1 MEDKTLASVVKSAR
15 EKVGISQRELS
26 RRTGIDNNTL
36 AKIEKG
42 ERKKPNVLS
51 LRKISYILNIKLE
64 ELLKL
69 SGYNEQDIEVALNQ
83 NHNNITILNTNS
95 TIIMLEDIINDSKNE
110 LVAKEI
116 LNEIMS
122 KIDYENIDYLKNLS
136 SKNKKI
142 AIKNFKNLIK
152 NNEKDIK
159 NLKESI
165 EKGLEILNR
174 KTNWKEKNYFF
185 QTVMTVWQ
193 EINTLWLSLLQMSL
207 LSSSRK

>member
-95 TIIMLEDIINDSKNE
+95 NIIMLEDIINDSKNE
-110 LVAKEI
+110 LIAKEI
-116 LNEIMS
+116 LKEIMS

-159 NLKESI
+159 HLKESI

-174 KTNWKEKNYFF
+174 K
-185 QTVMTVWQ
+185 
-193 EINTLWLSLLQMSL
+193 IN
-207 LSSSRK
+207 

>member
-1 MEDKTLASVVKSAR
+1 MEDKTLANVVKGAR
-15 EKVGISQRELS
+15 EKIGISQRELS

-95 TIIMLEDIINDSKNE
+95 TIIMLEDIINDSKKE
-110 LVAKEI
+110 LIAKEI
-116 LNEIMS
+116 LKEIMS

-136 SKNKKI
+136 LKNKKI
-142 AIKNFKNLIK
+142 AIKSFKNLIK
-152 NNEKDIK
+152 NNEKDIEH
-159 NLKESI
+159 LKETI

-174 KTNWKEKNYFF
+174 KTN
-185 QTVMTVWQ
+185 
-193 EINTLWLSLLQMSL
+193 
-207 LSSSRK
+207 

>member
-1 MEDKTLASVVKSAR
+1 MEDKTLANVVKGAR
-15 EKVGISQRELS
+15 EKIGISQRELS

-83 NHNNITILNTNS
+83 NHINITILNTNS

-110 LVAKEI
+110 LIAKEI
-116 LNEIMS
+116 LKEIMS

-142 AIKNFKNLIK
+142 AIKKFKNLIK

-174 KTNWKEKNYFF
+174 KTN
-185 QTVMTVWQ
+185 
-193 EINTLWLSLLQMSL
+193 
-207 LSSSRK
+207 

>member
-1 MEDKTLASVVKSAR
+1 MEDKTLASIVKSAR
-15 EKVGISQRELS
+15 EKMGISQRELS

-83 NHNNITILNTNS
+83 NHNNITVLNTNS
-95 TIIMLEDIINDSKNE
+95 TIIMLEDIINDNQNE
-110 LVAKEI
+110 LIAKEI
-116 LNEIMS
+116 LKEIMN

-136 SKNKKI
+136 PKNRKI
-142 AIKNFKNLIK
+142 AIKDFKNLIK
-152 NNEKDIK
+152 SNENDIK
-159 NLKESI
+159 YLKESI

-174 KTNWKEKNYFF
+174 KTN
-185 QTVMTVWQ
+185 
-193 EINTLWLSLLQMSL
+193 
-207 LSSSRK
+207 

>member
-95 TIIMLEDIINDSKNE
+95 TIIMLEDIINDNENE
-110 LVAKEI
+110 LAAKRI
-116 LNEIMS
+116 LKEIMS
-122 KIDYENIDYLKNLS
+122 KVDYDNIEFLKDLS
-136 SKNKKI
+136 LKERNK
-142 AIKNFKNLIK
+142 AIKSFKKLIK
-152 NNEKDIK
+152 SNDTDIK
-159 NLKESI
+159 KLKESI
-165 EKGLEILNR
+165 EKGIEILNR
-174 KTNWKEKNYFF
+174 KTN
-185 QTVMTVWQ
+185 
-193 EINTLWLSLLQMSL
+193 
-207 LSSSRK
+207 

>member
-69 SGYNEQDIEVALNQ
+69 SDYNEQDIAVTLSQ
-83 NHNNITILNTNS
+83 NEEDLAILDENS
-95 TIIMLEDIINDSKNE
+95 TIMILEDIIKDNKNE
-110 LVAKEI
+110 LLGKKI
-116 LNEIMS
+116 LCELMS
-122 KIDYENIDYLKNLS
+122 KINYEDIEFLKKLPEKE
-136 SKNKKI
+136 KNN
-142 AIKNFKNLIK
+142 AIKSFKNLIK
-152 NNEKDIK
+152 RNEKDIK
-159 NLKESI
+159 KLNKIIERALK
-165 EKGLEILNR
+165 ILDKKAN
-174 KTNWKEKNYFF
+174 
-185 QTVMTVWQ
+185 
-193 EINTLWLSLLQMSL
+193 
-207 LSSSRK
+207 

>member
-110 LVAKEI
+110 LIAKEI
-116 LNEIMS
+116 LKEIMS

-142 AIKNFKNLIK
+142 AIKSFKNLIK

-159 NLKESI
+159 SLKELI

-174 KTNWKEKNYFF
+174 KAN
-185 QTVMTVWQ
+185 
-193 EINTLWLSLLQMSL
+193 
-207 LSSSRK
+207 